1 MNANK
6 LADELERV
14 YSETK
19 KDERIITEATT
30 MLRQQQDE
38 IEVLKQILSY
48 EGIEVALDECVEE
61 FRKAQE
67 K

>member
-1 MNANK
+1 MNK
-6 LADELERV
+6 ELKYSDGSVSYVEELE
-14 YSETK
+14 K
-19 KDERIITEATT
+19 KV
-30 MLRQQQDE
+30 RQQQAE